1 MRQKLITAL
10 SLVVAFAIV
19 FSSQISTTASAH
31 PKPSKPVTSPIT
43 LPVTFFKVT
52 GKITYK
58 FFNFFKHSA
67 QRFAPASGVTVT
79 AENVFTRE
87 KVTTTTDSSGNYMLG
102 LKEKGIYL
110 VTPSGG
116 QTSTYV
122 KPLEVVKAEK
132 KSGTKNNVNFTG
144 LMLP

>member
-1 MRQKLITAL
+1 MRQKFITAL
-10 SLVVAFAIV
+10 SLVVVFAIV
-19 FSSQISTTASAH
+19 FSSQLSTTASAH
-31 PKPSKPVTSPIT
+31 AKPSKPVTSPVTI
-43 LPVTFFKVT
+43 PVTFFKVT
-52 GKITYK
+52 GNITYK

-87 KVTTTTDSSGNYMLG
+87 KVSTTTDGNGNYTLG
-102 LKEKGIYL
+102 LKEKGVYL
-110 VTPSGG
+110 VTPTGG

-122 KPLEVVKAEK
+122 KPLEVIKAQ
-132 KSGTKNNVNFTG
+132 KSGSKTNVNFTG

>member
-1 MRQKLITAL
+1 MRQKFITAL
-10 SLVVAFAIV
+10 SLVVIFAVV

-31 PKPSKPVTSPIT
+31 AKPSQPVTSPVTI
-43 LPVTFFKVT
+43 PVTFFKVT

-58 FFNFFKHSA
+58 FLNFFKHGA

-79 AENVFTRE
+79 AENVITRQ
-87 KVTTTTDSSGNYMLG
+87 KVSTTTDSNGNYILG
-102 LKEKGIYL
+102 LQEKGIYL
-110 VTPSGG
+110 VTPTGG

-122 KPLEVVKAEK
+122 KPLEVVKAQ
-132 KSGTKNNVNFTG
+132 KSGSKNNVNFTG